1 MQCVNISIIGDDA
14 VEEVEFF
21 SVTLSTSDPNVTLT
35 ITSVTVAIQDTV
47 SISLKNLPDLA

>member
-1 MQCVNISIIGDDA
+1 MQCVNISILSDDA

-35 ITSVTVAIQDTV
+35 ITSATVDIQDTV
-47 SISLKNLPDLA
+47 SISLKNLPDLY